1 MLEVSFMVN
10 EVLASKRLN
19 KVLSVIKNNL
29 FCIEVLWCRTV
40 YDNVDIPNTKMHSHS
55 FFELHLCLSEQNCF
69 EAEGEAIVLKRGE
82 FMLLSPNTKHTVH
95 SYQKG
100 YSELVLAF
108 DFLDECNIYDY
119 LKDDNAPFYV
129 NTSTEFMQNAVSN
142 MLNHIID
149 EKYGYSEYIT
159 HLASC
164 FFIDLFAVIAK
175 KIDDKTTATLKEND
189 DRIEDVKKYISDNI
203 SKKLV
208 ADEIAKHV
216 NISTRH
222 LNRLIKASE
231 NASVTELIRRIRIK
245 QAKKLLVTTN
255 KTLAQIADETGFG
268 GSFHLIKC
276 FKSIEGK
283 TPGVYRKD
291 FNK

>member
-1 MLEVSFMVN
+1 MLN

-40 YDNVDIPNTKMHSHS
+40 YDNVDVPNPAMHSHS
-55 FFELHLCLSEQNCF
+55 FYELHLCLSAQNTF
-69 EAEGEAIVLKRGE
+69 ETENKTIVLKRGE
-82 FMLLSPNTKHTVH
+82 FMLLSPGTKHTVH
-95 SYQKG
+95 NYDKG

-108 DFLDECNIYDY
+108 DFIGECNICNYF
-119 LKDDNAPFYV
+119 KSDNSPLYI
-129 NTSTEFMQNAVSN
+129 NTSTEFMMNAVSN

-175 KIDDKTTATLKEND
+175 KIDDDITIVKEND
-189 DRIEDVKKYISDNI
+189 NRVEEVKKYISNNI
-203 SKKLV
+203 DKKLK
-208 ADEIAKHV
+208 ADEIARYV
-216 NISTRH
+216 NISQRH
-222 LNRLIKASE
+222 LNRIIKNSE
-231 NASVTELIRRIRIK
+231 NASVTELIRRMRIK
-245 QAKKLLVTTN
+245 HAKKLLMSTQ
-255 KTLAQIADETGFG
+255 KTLAEIAYETGFG
-268 GSFHLIKC
+268 SSFHLIKT
-276 FKSIEGK
+276 FKSIEGI
-283 TPGVYRKD
+283 TPGAYRKD